1 MTTDSGAPAI
11 TNSILKLARQ
21 LDATGTLAYVVVEP
35 REGCLLNGCFDNVR
49 RLVARQGGSIQHGW
63 KISEQPQVYVEA
75 AFHAVWRSLDGS
87 LIDVTPRAD
96 EQTRI
101 LFLPDFKKVW
111 DGDPVEPRRLMLHQK
126 PCYCGSGMPFRICH
140 GLADD

>member
-1 MTTDSGAPAI
+1 MTTHPGAPAI

-21 LDATGTLAYVVVEP
+21 LDATGELIYVEVQP
-35 REGCLLNGCFDNVR
+35 RQECELNGCFDNVR
-49 RLVARQGGSIQHGW
+49 RLVAKLGGSIQHGW
-63 KISEQPQVYVEA
+63 RISEQPQVYVEA
-75 AFHAVWRSLDGS
+75 AFHAVWRSSDGS
-87 LIDVTPRAD
+87 LIDVTPRAG

-111 DGDPVEPRRLMLHQK
+111 DGETVEPRRLMLHQK

>member
-1 MTTDSGAPAI
+1 MKTRPGAPPI

-21 LDATGTLAYVVVEP
+21 LDTTGLPAYVTVEP
-35 REGCLLNGCFDNVR
+35 RADCLPNCCFDNVR
-49 RLVARQGGSIQHGW
+49 RLVATLGGSIQHGW
-63 KISEQPQVYVEA
+63 SMREQFQVYAEA
-75 AFHAVWRSLDGS
+75 AFHAVWRSSDGN

-111 DGDPVEPRRLMLHQK
+111 EGETVEPRRMMLHQK